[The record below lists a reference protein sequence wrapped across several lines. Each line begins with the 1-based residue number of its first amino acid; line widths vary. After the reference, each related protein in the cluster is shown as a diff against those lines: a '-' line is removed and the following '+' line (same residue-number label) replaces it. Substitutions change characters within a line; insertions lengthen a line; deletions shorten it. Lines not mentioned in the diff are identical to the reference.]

1 MMTNEQLS
9 RRAMLRGSAAAGGL
23 VLLGLAA
30 PGLTK
35 AAAGAAKPKIVMHRT
50 PTCGCCLKWAEAAR
64 TAGFDVSVVET
75 DDIWAVKTRLGVP
88 EAVASCHTSTA
99 GGYVVEGHV
108 PPEDIRLLAARRPKG
123 VLGLA
128 VPGMPIGSPGMEMGN
143 HRESYRV
150 FAFDRTGRRSL
161 FASHG

>member
-9 RRAMLRGSAAAGGL
+9 RRAMLRGSAAVGGL

-35 AAAGAAKPKIVMHRT
+35 AAAGAAKPKIVMHRS

-99 GGYVVEGHV
+99 GGYVIEGHV
-108 PPEDIRLLAARRPKG
+108 PFDAVKKLLRTKPRIKG
-123 VLGLA
+123 IGVA
-128 VPGMPIGSPGMEMGN
+128 GMPAGSPGMEVHGHSRPTAPIKVM
-143 HRESYRV
+143 
-150 FAFDRTGRRSL
+150 AFDAAGKVRS
-161 FASHG
+161 FN